1 MMDDLDDV
9 APEDQ
14 VKVAVELLRAHDP
27 RWLAHPATGLMI
39 VTLAWEDGTVDTLM
53 LLSPDRAYGVR
64 ESADGRQ
71 PWSTNGTL
79 QQVIDLA
86 RRDLVSPDSPGAPQ
100 ALGSDL
106 PRAEWR

>member
-1 MMDDLDDV
+1 MMGDLDDV

-14 VKVAVELLRAHDP
+14 VTVAVDLLRAHDP
-27 RWLAHPATGLMI
+27 RWHARPVPGITM

-53 LLSPDRAYGVR
+53 LLSPDSAYGVR
-64 ESADGRQ
+64 ESEDGRQ
-71 PWSTNGTL
+71 PWSTKGTL

-86 RRDLVSPDSPGAPQ
+86 RRDLVSPDSPDAPK

-106 PRAEWR
+106 PRTEWR